1 MVNFRTITED
11 NFDAVINMKRPE
23 GEGFVASNAVS
34 LAQAW
39 LYRDNGDVFPF
50 ALYDDDTL
58 VGFMLVEE
66 DMDEKRLDLW
76 RFMLSPQR
84 EGRGLGTAAVELLI
98 RYAGIPGGTSTCSF
112 FARPKMP
119 PPGTSMTSWAS
130 ALPERSASEV
140 WKCGWRCKPCLSIRR
155 ALRAHQ
161 SRQAA
166 CRLFYAVLPTAGENG
181 RIGSLFS
188 KNSCIYF
195 ENLI

>member
-1 MVNFRTITED
+1 MVNFKTITED

-39 LYRDNGDVFPF
+39 LYRDNRDVFPF
-50 ALYDDDTL
+50 AIYDDDTL

-98 RYAGIPGGTSTCSF
+98 RYARDSRRYKYLQLLCAPENAA
-112 FARPKMP
+112 ARHIYDKLGFRPTGAICFGDVEMRL
-119 PPGTSMTSWAS
+119 
-130 ALPERSASEV
+130 AL
-140 WKCGWRCKPCLSIRR
+140 
-155 ALRAHQ
+155 
-161 SRQAA
+161 
-166 CRLFYAVLPTAGENG
+166 
-181 RIGSLFS
+181 
-188 KNSCIYF
+188 
-195 ENLI
+195 